1 MAEKRKYRRLP
12 LILTLDVSSL
22 FNQDEELQI
31 DTATFNVFN
40 ISKSGIGFTST
51 SVLPLGYYFNATIQ
65 FDGSDDLLKYVV
77 KIIRTEELEAGEH
90 LYGCEFVG
98 LASIYDYLF
107 EQYESHIDGQPPM

>member
-12 LILTLDVSSL
+12 LTLTLDVSSL

-77 KIIRTEELEAGEH
+77 KIIRTEESEAGEH

>member
-12 LILTLDVSSL
+12 LTLTLDVSSL

-31 DTATFNVFN
+31 DTAT
-40 ISKSGIGFTST
+40 GIGFTST